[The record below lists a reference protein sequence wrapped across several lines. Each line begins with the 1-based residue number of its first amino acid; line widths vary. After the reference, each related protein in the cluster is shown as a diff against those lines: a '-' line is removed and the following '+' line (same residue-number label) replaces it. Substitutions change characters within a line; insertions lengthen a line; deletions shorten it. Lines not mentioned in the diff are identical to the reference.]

1 MKLNLQL
8 IKSKNL
14 SRKLLHMIV
23 KLKKQSWNYSI
34 NSQIK
39 WFLNYTKN
47 NDKNYLFFYNSKLAG
62 YTLIT
67 KRLLI
72 YGNIK
77 SYYYLL
83 DTIIVDK
90 NHRKRGFGNYI
101 LSFLLK
107 NYFRLKYPLLVI
119 TEKKNYP
126 FYKKN
131 NLIKL
136 SKKKIIF
143 NDYNTEGRIILTNKP
158 FNFIERCNAY
168 IYQ

>member
-1 MKLNLQL
+1 MKLNLKL

-14 SRKLLHMIV
+14 SKKLLHMIV

-34 NSQIK
+34 NSQIR
-39 WFLNYTKN
+39 WFLNYTKT

-72 YGNIK
+72 SRNVK

-90 NHRKRGFGNYI
+90 KHRMRGFGNYI
-101 LSFLLK
+101 LSLLLK
-107 NYFRLKYPLLVI
+107 NYSRLKYPLLII
-119 TEKKNYP
+119 TEKKNYL
-126 FYKKN
+126 FYKKS

-143 NDYNTEGRIILTNKP
+143 NDYNTKDKIILTNKP
-158 FNFIERCNAY
+158 CNFIKRCNVH
-168 IYQ
+168 IYR